1 MSDEQL
7 RLIPRVEFATRHFP
21 QSSCSGCHFLKTCT
35 ALLSASYVQMAGD
48 FWLVRG
54 DNGECARKYSDP
66 PPDLQTLRRREMN
79 RLSSMS
85 GETSAG
91 VAAKRRVLPARE

>member
-1 MSDEQL
+1 MADQPL
-7 RLIPRVEFATRHFP
+7 RLIPRVDFVTQHFP
-21 QSSCSGCHFLKTCT
+21 QPSCTGCYFLKTCT
-35 ALLSASYVQMAGD
+35 ALLSAPYMQMAGD

-66 PPDLQTLRRREMN
+66 PPDLQMLRRREMN

-85 GETSAG
+85 GEASTG

>member
-1 MSDEQL
+1 MADEQL
-7 RLIPRVEFATRHFP
+7 RLISRVEFATRHFP
-21 QSSCSGCHFLKTCT
+21 QPSCTGCPFRKTCT
-35 ALLSASYVQMAGD
+35 ALLSAPYVQMAGD

-54 DNGECARKYSDP
+54 DDGECARKDSDP

-85 GETSAG
+85 DEESTG
-91 VAAKRRVLPARE
+91 VVAKRRVLPARE